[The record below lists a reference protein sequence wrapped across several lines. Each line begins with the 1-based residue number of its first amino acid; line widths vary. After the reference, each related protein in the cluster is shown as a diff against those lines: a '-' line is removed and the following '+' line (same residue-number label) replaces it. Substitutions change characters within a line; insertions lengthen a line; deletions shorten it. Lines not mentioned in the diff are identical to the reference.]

1 MYSLTK
7 EALKEFSDPHEFEK
21 MCTDILNALEYRD
34 VEPIAPGGGGDGGKD
49 ITFITENG
57 GKGLAC
63 VTLRK
68 DIRKKFYEDFS
79 RPLPGEYEKYIL
91 FCNVSLTATQK
102 QYFTDYCQNRLQALF
117 VPRDLESLRSLLDSK
132 LTQIR
137 EQYLHIRDERHAN
150 TEISIETMERL
161 AQGYRDSIKFD
172 AQIAYLQI
180 PGMREPMALNTSYAH
195 LRLHMMHKLPDD
207 SHTMDSNRDPDEIM
221 ESDQEDLNKRAQTA
235 LTPEQVIREK
245 TRCIIMGDPG
255 SGKTTLLKHL
265 ALSSAN
271 KDIEDLPDLP
281 VYIKLNEFVES
292 KCKSL
297 LEFAATDWNK
307 RCGLSKANALSYL
320 EKRLR
325 SGNLLMLLD
334 ALDETKIGKTAQK
347 AEASYLRAVRAIQ
360 DLTKISST
368 APIVVT
374 IRKTYLPETTLEGF
388 SIFDVLDLQ
397 QKDIYRFV
405 ENWFKGQSALLKQID
420 IAGIK
425 AQLDHNSRIIAL
437 AANPLMLSLILL
449 TYHDQFEEIPER
461 RAKLFERCVNM
472 LLMEWNSK
480 RKLRHP
486 PRFDIEQKQL
496 LLQYIAWHFHTRGQ
510 REFSENE
517 LLAAI
522 AEFLNESKL
531 SKYQILGLIRK

>member
-245 TRCIIMGDPG
+245 
-255 SGKTTLLKHL
+255 
-265 ALSSAN
+265 
-271 KDIEDLPDLP
+271 
-281 VYIKLNEFVES
+281 
-292 KCKSL
+292 
-297 LEFAATDWNK
+297 
-307 RCGLSKANALSYL
+307 
-320 EKRLR
+320 RLR